1 MNDTPRGT
9 PTGEPSEAKP
19 TCSYPHCVPEAE
31 AKASKWPE
39 TTQQIT
45 VYLVLAFIAWLVAGN
60 PGV

>member
-1 MNDTPRGT
+1 
-9 PTGEPSEAKP
+9 
-19 TCSYPHCVPEAE
+19 VPEAE